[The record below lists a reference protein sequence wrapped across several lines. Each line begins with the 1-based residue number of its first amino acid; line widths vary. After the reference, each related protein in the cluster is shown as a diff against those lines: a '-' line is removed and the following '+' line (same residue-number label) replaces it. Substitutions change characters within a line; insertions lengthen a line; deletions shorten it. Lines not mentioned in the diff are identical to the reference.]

1 MYTRPEANP
10 TVAGKNCGGS
20 VEFVEAFAEPLPPEV
35 FAILFGLPVEDRD
48 RLARWASD
56 IAHAFNLSMAP
67 ERLKVGRAWHDLGL
81 VFSTEIGTL
90 VDPSNYRR
98 QLSKVTEAAG
108 LGHWSPNELR
118 HSAVS
123 LLSAAG
129 VPLEQIA
136 DVVGHDGTRMTA
148 GVYRHAVTPSVDAAV
163 APMEALFGN

>member
-1 MYTRPEANP
+1 MTLTSIVAGSPSSVQSSGSPTRPSSWANRRRNAP
-10 TVAGKNCGGS
+10 GGTVDIPK
-20 VEFVEAFAEPLPPEV
+20 
-35 FAILFGLPVEDRD
+35 PVVDALKLRKK
-48 RLARWASD
+48 RQAA
-56 IAHAFNLSMAP
+56 
-67 ERLKVGRAWHDLGL
+67 ERLKAGPAWSDLGL

-129 VPLEQIA
+129 VPIEHIG

-148 GVYRHAVTPSVDAAV
+148 GVYRHAVAPSVDVAV
-163 APMEALFGN
+163 GPMEALFGS